1 MPTRL
6 ALVVVAVFN
15 FSNSAHVVDYDRHLL
30 VLTAG
35 LNVGV
40 TRKIRLSRSAE
51 HSAHR
56 KTSSLS
62 SPGKLPKF
70 ARKWQKNTPTTGF
83 PEGSVQF
90 NLAGAIC
97 VLCIFPS
104 FSMFALEIHLNT
116 FVEGRVSMKFKFLV
130 HSSSSK

>member
-1 MPTRL
+1 MLTPQNAAKSTNL
-6 ALVVVAVFN
+6 IC

-30 VLTAG
+30 VLTG
-35 LNVGV
+35 RLNVGV
-40 TRKIRLSRSAE
+40 TRKIRLTRHAE

-56 KTSSLS
+56 KTSDPS

-83 PEGSVQF
+83 PEGSIQF

-97 VLCIFPS
+97 VLSIF
-104 FSMFALEIHLNT
+104 AQ
-116 FVEGRVSMKFKFLV
+116 
-130 HSSSSK
+130 SSRCLLWKYT

>member
-1 MPTRL
+1 MLMPLKAAKSTNL
-6 ALVVVAVFN
+6 IC

-30 VLTAG
+30 VLTGG

-40 TRKIRLSRSAE
+40 TRKIRLTRHAE

-56 KTSSLS
+56 KTSEPS

-83 PEGSVQF
+83 PERAASNLTWQVQYVCWAF
-90 NLAGAIC
+90 
-97 VLCIFPS
+97 
-104 FSMFALEIHLNT
+104 
-116 FVEGRVSMKFKFLV
+116 FLI
-130 HSSSSK
+130 STAKRCS